1 MKILTKSTSVD
12 DNFSKLLREKS
23 LNSLRSIDNF
33 ITANLRFTMVIVDRM
48 VKLFQVLLFN
58 LFSLLRVAKKHLNGD

>member
-1 MKILTKSTSVD
+1 LKILTKSTSVD

-23 LNSLRSIDNF
+23 LNSLRSIDDF
-33 ITANLRFTMVIVDRM
+33 ITANLRFTTVIVDHM

-58 LFSLLRVAKKHLNGD
+58 LFSLLRAAKNI